1 MIADRQMPP
10 KIGLALSGGG
20 IRGTSHIG
28 VLKVFEEEGIPI
40 GFLAGTSMGGLVS
53 AIYAA
58 GLSAA
63 EIEAEAIRMSQPRQM
78 LALIDRKLPRRGLLE
93 GDRVEA
99 YLAHWL
105 QGLTFD
111 ELRLPLSVVATD
123 VNRMERVV
131 LCQGPVLEAVRA
143 TIAVPGL
150 FPPVKHGDQ
159 ALIDGGV
166 VDNIPVGVVR
176 EMGAEIVVAVDVT
189 TAPGSIDPV
198 IGGLY
203 QRRLMPESLV
213 DTAGVLW
220 RSLVFLIWKVSQG
233 VLEENPPDLLIRPLV
248 PQGVTAL
255 TGFKRIA
262 EAIAAGEVAARA
274 AMPRLRELLR

>member
-1 MIADRQMPP
+1 MANHGIRP

-28 VLKVFEEEGIPI
+28 VLKVFEREKVPI
-40 GFLAGTSMGGLVS
+40 DLLAGTSMGGLV
-53 AIYAA
+53 AAMYAA

-63 EIEAEAIRMSQPRQM
+63 EIEAEAIKMSHPRQL
-78 LALIDRKLPRRGLLE
+78 LARIDRKLPRRGLLE
-93 GDRVEA
+93 GDKVEA

-105 QGLTFD
+105 KGLTFD
-111 ELRLPLSVVATD
+111 KLRLPLSIVATD
-123 VNRMERVV
+123 VNRMERIV
-131 LCQGPVLEAVRA
+131 LCQGSVLEAVRA

-150 FPPVKHGDQ
+150 FASVKHGNQ
-159 ALIDGGV
+159 ALVDGGV

-189 TAPGSIDPV
+189 TAPGSLDPV
-198 IGGLY
+198 IEGLY
-203 QRRLMPESLV
+203 QRRFMPESFV

-220 RSLVFLIWKVSQG
+220 RSLVFLIWKVSQH

-248 PQGVTAL
+248 PQGVTVL

-262 EAIAAGEVAARA
+262 EAVAAGEAAARA